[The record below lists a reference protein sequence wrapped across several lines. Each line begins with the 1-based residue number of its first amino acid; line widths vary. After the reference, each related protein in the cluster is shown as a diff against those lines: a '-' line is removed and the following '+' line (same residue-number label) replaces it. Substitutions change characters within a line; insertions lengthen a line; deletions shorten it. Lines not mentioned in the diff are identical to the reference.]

1 MNASSKFDIISKS
14 KEAIIVVYNIK
25 LAYFHWSLLQALF
38 ECKEVIKLYNRNV
51 NIGQPFQC

>member
-1 MNASSKFDIISKS
+1 MNASSKFDIISNS
-14 KEAIIVVYNIK
+14 KVVYNIK
-25 LAYFHWSLLQALF
+25 LAYLHWSLLQALF